1 MHNALY
7 SSLFP
12 SLEIVQLVESAKSG
26 EDIRRA
32 KEALQSL
39 QRSFNESVD
48 TLPSFDQKSYSGQL
62 AQMSKAVSEKEA
74 QVAPKPKFSFK
85 DKARA
90 RQAAAGSS
98 AGASGSAASTS
109 DSTAPAKALSQH
121 VPAESSVADVHNT
134 LHTVQRRAGG
144 LIIDRVLNSVI
155 AAESADAHAPSSC
168 HVHNVDRSIINLGLI
183 NGSLFLYN
191 ISNSIIIAE
200 CHQVG
205 ATLISWAQNTHNMQF
220 RIHNSN
226 NVTIALSTSSTAIL
240 ESCTQLTFVK
250 HKDSAPQVSD
260 FDSPIS
266 STNYK
271 YSEDSGKIAEICS
284 SPALAQLAYL
294 A

>member
-1 MHNALY
+1 MEYWDMFKARKA
-7 SSLFP
+7 
-12 SLEIVQLVESAKSG
+12 EIVQLVESAKSS

-62 AQMSKAVSEKEA
+62 AQMGKAVSEKEA

-98 AGASGSAASTS
+98 AGASGSAAGTG

-121 VPAESSVADVHNT
+121 VPAESSVTDVHNT
-134 LHTVQRRAGG
+134 LHTVQRHAGG
-144 LIIDRVLNSVI
+144 LIIDRVSNSVI
-155 AAESADAHAPSSC
+155 AAESADAHSPSSC
-168 HVHNVDRSIINLGLI
+168 HVHNVDRSIINLGRI
-183 NGSLFLYN
+183 NGSLFMYN

-200 CHQVG
+200 CHQ
-205 ATLISWAQNTHNMQF
+205 F
-220 RIHNSN
+220 RIHNSH

-250 HKDSAPQVSD
+250 HGDSAPKVSD

-266 STNYK
+266 STNYNF
-271 YSEDSGKIAEICS
+271 SEDSDKIAEICS
-284 SPALAQLAYL
+284 GPALAQLAFL